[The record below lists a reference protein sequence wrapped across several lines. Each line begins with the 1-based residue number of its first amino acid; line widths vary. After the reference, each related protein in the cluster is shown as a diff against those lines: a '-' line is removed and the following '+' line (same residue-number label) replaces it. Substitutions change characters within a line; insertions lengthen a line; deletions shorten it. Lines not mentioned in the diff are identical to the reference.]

1 MILLKDPRLCS
12 GRFANADGGADAST
26 PASTGSDGGGNWW
39 QNSEMW
45 SAIGS
50 SFRGLTDMFG
60 SIFSGAGNKQ
70 TDTVS
75 NAGAAY
81 IVPNQNA
88 KKNNTWIWLVGVA
101 VVAVV
106 AVVLLR
112 KFKK

>member
-1 MILLKDPRLCS
+1 MLQIIDPRLCS
-12 GRFANADGGADAST
+12 RRFANADGGAEVST
-26 PASTGSDGGGNWW
+26 TSGSDGGSKWW

-50 SFRGLTDMFG
+50 SFSSLTDMFG
-60 SIFSGAGNKQ
+60 SIFSGAGSK

-81 IVPNQNA
+81 IVPSQNT